1 VQQFRKSAGGA
12 TLNRKL
18 ILLVDDEPD
27 ICAEMS
33 IFLSKKGYDVI
44 VANNGKDAIDLFKL
58 RNPILVI
65 TDFKMPGMDGIELLK
80 KIKLI
85 NRDIHVILMSGV
97 ADIKTTVTAM
107 KADAFDF
114 VAKPVDLKKLEQAIK
129 VAIQRA
135 VDSLSRKGKKLVSL
149 FLTHE
154 GLEGE
159 QPVSVLYFNINI
171 DEYSQERYR
180 AEFHDLMVDG
190 HLREH
195 IIFNMQSVMYI
206 NNIGLN
212 FLIYIKE
219 SLNERN
225 HKIYMCNVQN
235 PVQNYLSTLGYSSF
249 FNVET
254 SLETIIEKIRY

>member
-1 VQQFRKSAGGA
+1 M
-12 TLNRKL
+12 NRKL

-44 VANNGKDAIDLFKL
+44 VANNGKDALELFRFRK
-58 RNPILVI
+58 PILVI
-65 TDFKMPGMDGIELLK
+65 TDFKMPGMDGIELLR

-129 VAIQRA
+129 IAIQRA
-135 VDSLSRKGKKLVSL
+135 LDTLSRKDKKLVSL

-154 GLEGE
+154 GLEDE
-159 QPVSVLYFNINI
+159 RPVSILYFNVNL
-171 DEYSQERYR
+171 DEYSQERYA
-180 AEFHDLMVDG
+180 AEFHDLLMDG
-190 HLREH
+190 HLREYV
-195 IIFNMQSVMYI
+195 IFNMRNVMYI

-212 FLIYIKE
+212 FLITVKE
-219 SLNERN
+219 SLNERG
-225 HKIYMCNVQN
+225 HKIYTCNVQN

-254 SLETIIEKIRY
+254 SIEAIVEKIRY